1 MSEITAIQFSDYGPP
16 GVLSARRIPMPQL
29 NAGEVSIEVYAASVN
44 PVDWKMRAGLL
55 QGVFPA
61 SLPLTSGRDG
71 AGVVSAV
78 GAGVDTELIGRRVCF
93 LASRGVGTWAEQIV
107 LPAALV
113 VRIPDTLS
121 FTDAAALPL
130 AGLSAWAALVT
141 AAQISRGMRV
151 LIHAAAG
158 GVGTIAMQIARDRG
172 AHVAATCSLRNI
184 DFVRG
189 LGAEDV
195 IAYDDNIAF
204 EERLSGFD
212 IVLDPIGGDVHRR
225 SYAVI
230 RKGGMLTCL
239 SATPYEDRGAEYGVT
254 VTLAQVAPDPTVLAE
269 LLALA
274 ARAKPIIERILPF
287 SDFVAA
293 HRFSEQGHAR
303 GKTVLRIR

>member
-1 MSEITAIQFSDYGPP
+1 MSEITAIQFSNYGPP
-16 GVLSARRIPMPQL
+16 EVLSARRIPTPPL
-29 NAGEVSIEVYAASVN
+29 NAGEVSIEVHAASVN
-44 PVDWKMRAGLL
+44 PIDWKVRAGFL
-55 QGVFPA
+55 QGVIPA
-61 SLPLTSGRDG
+61 SFPVTSGRDG

-78 GAGVDTELIGRRVCF
+78 GAGVDMGLIGRRVCF

-107 LPAALV
+107 LPAALA

-158 GVGTIAMQIARDRG
+158 GVGTFAMQIARDRG

-254 VTLAQVAPDPTVLAE
+254 VTLAQVAPDSTVLAE